1 MPATTYEW
9 YVQVMDNSEPSACS
23 ATSLFVTQS
32 LSPIPQLTRVVV
44 GPVDQTPSATE
55 KAKLTAY
62 TNVDDMLSTG
72 ATMTYKWEK
81 RDLGSNPDDPNAWTT
96 LEGKTARVIEL
107 GEGAVGYVRCTVT
120 YAPPTSVF
128 AQPLSNTSVIST
140 NEARVRV
147 MPAAPS
153 GLTVSNMNQTT
164 AAISWTQGA
173 SGVAF
178 DLTYRA
184 VGSSEWISARIDSGN
199 ALQLT
204 DLKPGT
210 VYEWAMRSV
219 AYGDSAE
226 QLCSDW
232 VTGPPFTTLP
242 EEIVFSRVEVTP
254 SAKSVMVDTN
264 RTIELTAKTDAD
276 SDHEQLTYQWQRL
289 DGSDWVPV
297 DGATDDALQV
307 SAKGLS
313 VARIPIAAR
322 SRPRAASRRRR
333 STATSPS

>member
-1 MPATTYEW
+1 
-9 YVQVMDNSEPSACS
+9 
-23 ATSLFVTQS
+23 
-32 LSPIPQLTRVVV
+32 
-44 GPVDQTPSATE
+44 
-55 KAKLTAY
+55 
-62 TNVDDMLSTG
+62 
-72 ATMTYKWEK
+72 
-81 RDLGSNPDDPNAWTT
+81 
-96 LEGKTARVIEL
+96 
-107 GEGAVGYVRCTVT
+107 
-120 YAPPTSVF
+120 
-128 AQPLSNTSVIST
+128 
-140 NEARVRV
+140 
-147 MPAAPS
+147 
-153 GLTVSNMNQTT
+153 MNQTT

-254 SAKSVMVDTN
+254 SAKSVMVDT
-264 RTIELTAKTDAD
+264 RSEERRVGKECL
-276 SDHEQLTYQWQRL
+276 RL
-289 DGSDWVPV
+289 C
-297 DGATDDALQV
+297 
-307 SAKGLS
+307 
-313 VARIPIAAR
+313 R
-322 SRPRAASRRRR
+322 SRW
-333 STATSPS
+333 SPYH